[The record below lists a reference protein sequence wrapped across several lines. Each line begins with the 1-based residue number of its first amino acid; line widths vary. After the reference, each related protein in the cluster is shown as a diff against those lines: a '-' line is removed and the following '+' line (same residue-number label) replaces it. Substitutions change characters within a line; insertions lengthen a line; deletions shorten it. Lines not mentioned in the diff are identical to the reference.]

1 MIQLGNSR
9 TQRRLILF
17 AIAVFGTALVAVG
30 PSPEGLSVKGQYA
43 IATMFFAGFLWV
55 TGALPLAVTALSI
68 PFVLTA
74 FGVYPDLDEALVGF
88 ADHLIFLFIAGFML
102 ANALQKYDIDRR
114 IALWIM
120 SKMGSSPRRLVAAV
134 MLATAF
140 LSMWVSNTATTA
152 MMTPIALGVLTQVL
166 GRDEVAA
173 AADDPDADFD
183 SEMGTDDDARGASG
197 GSSDTMSDGAG
208 VGDAGLGDG
217 AGEDS
222 FTNIQISMLLGTAYA
237 ASVGGVGTL
246 IGTPPNAIL
255 AAQLNQILGYEI
267 GFARWLLIGIPI
279 VVVTLP
285 LVWYLLTYRI
295 YPPQIDNVESAREEA
310 ARYLEEEGELSTR
323 GKRVAYIFT
332 ATAGLWVL
340 GGLGDLIGP
349 YLPAAWATTVFGG
362 DGATVLGVE
371 GHQGILYY
379 VMVGLAAIPALVL
392 ADTMEWDE
400 LVDIDWG
407 TILLFGGG
415 IALADAL
422 AATGAT
428 DWIANTVFSSLT
440 GAPIVLVVA
449 AVVLLVIFLT
459 EMTSNTAT
467 ATIIVPILIGIGS
480 VFATTLGLA
489 EVAAAVFLSVSGAV
503 AASFAFALPVA
514 TPPNAIV
521 FGSGYIEQ
529 KHMMRAGVI
538 LNLVMTVVLTGL
550 LWFMFQ
556 FVWPAI
562 LW

>member
-1 MIQLGNSR
+1 MIQLGNSQ
-9 TQRRLILF
+9 TQKRLILF
-17 AIAVFGTALVAVG
+17 AVAILGTAVIAAA
-30 PSPEGLSVKGQYA
+30 PSPEGLSIRGQYA
-43 IATMFFAGFLWV
+43 VATMFFAGFLWV
-55 TGALPLAVTALSI
+55 TGTLPLAVTAVSI

-74 FGVYPDLDEALVGF
+74 FGVYDDLDTALVGF

-114 IALWIM
+114 IALWMM

-166 GRDEVAA
+166 GREDVAA
-173 AADDPDADFD
+173 AAADPSADIDADVA
-183 SEMGTDDDARGASG
+183 TD
-197 GSSDTMSDGAG
+197 GSTETVG
-208 VGDAGLGDG
+208 VA
-217 AGEDS
+217 DS
-222 FTNIQISMLLGTAYA
+222 FTNLQISMLLGTAYA

-255 AAQLNQILGYEI
+255 AAQLNEILGYEI
-267 GFARWLLIGIPI
+267 GFAQWLLIGLPI
-279 VVVTLP
+279 VFVTLP
-285 LVWYLLTYRI
+285 LVWYLLTYQI
-295 YPPQIDNVESAREEA
+295 YPPTVSNVESAREEA
-310 ARYLEEEGELSTR
+310 AKYLEEEGELSTR

-340 GGLGDLIGP
+340 GGLGDLFGP
-349 YLPAAWATTVFGG
+349 LLPSVWATTIFGG
-362 DGATVLGVE
+362 GGMTVFGVE

-428 DWIANTVFSSLT
+428 NWIADTVFSSLT
-440 GAPIVLVVA
+440 GAPIVVVVGV
-449 AVVLLVIFLT
+449 VVLLVIFLT

-467 ATIIVPILIGIGS
+467 ATIIIPILISIGS
-480 VFATTLGLA
+480 VFAATLGLA
-489 EVAAAVFLSVSGAV
+489 EVSAAVFLAVSGAV

-529 KHMMRAGVI
+529 RHMMKAGVI

-550 LWFMFQ
+550 IWLLFR
-556 FVWPAI
+556 FVWPVV